1 MSRAYLILFILLNG
15 CGSVCNRIVAADEAA
30 TEKGKAC
37 GAESSHYKATTCNE
51 NLNKCSPDDVKWLNT
66 YADCL
71 EKLPV
76 CLEGQGSSWG
86 VQRFACGESLLRVS
100 LSCGQAIQ

>member
-1 MSRAYLILFILLNG
+1 MRAFPLALLLLCG

-30 TEKGKAC
+30 TKKGEAC
-37 GAESSHYKATTCNE
+37 GATSNKYNATICNQ

-66 YADCL
+66 YADCI

-76 CLEGQGSSWG
+76 CQNGQAFSWG
-86 VQRFACGESLLRVS
+86 VQRFACAESLGKVS
-100 LSCGQAIQ
+100 GTCVLAIQ